1 MEQIG
6 PYQIIGEL
14 GRGGMGIV
22 YRGLD
27 PVIGRTVAVKTVHS
41 SDLGDSVEQ
50 EKLKERL
57 FREAKSAGI
66 LSHPGIVTIY
76 QAGQENDVL
85 FIAMEFIDG
94 PNLAEALART
104 KPSVE
109 LTLQILKQAAEAL
122 DYAHS
127 KGVIHRDIKP
137 ANLLLQSEGR
147 IKVADFGIAKLAATN
162 LTKTGTTV
170 GSPAYMSPEQIR
182 AMPMDG
188 RADQYSLAIVAYEML
203 TGLRPYDS
211 DTITSLVF
219 KVVFEQPDLSKLE
232 NVPGGMN
239 MQPVFLKALAKTAP
253 ERFPT
258 CMAFWEALS
267 VAAGM
272 GAGSQLESTLLLSGV
287 GNANG
292 PSSPGGKTVAGT
304 IPLNATRVEPQP
316 EPPPAK
322 PPEEPSRRGVMLGG
336 VGALVV
342 ALAGGGYWM
351 FGRKTPDPKP
361 EDPGKGKTV
370 DPPPGDGEKATA
382 PELIKRVSAEYTP
395 EAYKA
400 GIQGSVRVR
409 IGINE
414 QGRVE
419 EAEVVKS
426 LDPGLDK
433 KAIEAAKKW
442 TFKPAMLRG
451 KPVAVRSQVELEFLI
466 QK

>member
-6 PYQIIGEL
+6 PYQIQGEL

-41 SDLGDSVEQ
+41 ADLGDSVEQ

-76 QAGQENDVL
+76 QAGQDKDIL

-104 KPSVE
+104 RPSVE
-109 LTLQILKQAAEAL
+109 LTLQIVKQAAEAL

-137 ANLLLQSEGR
+137 GNLLLQSEGR

-203 TGLRPYDS
+203 TGIRPYDS

-219 KVVFEQPDLSKLE
+219 KVVFEQPDLTRLE
-232 NVPGGMN
+232 TVPGGARMEG
-239 MQPVFLKALAKTAP
+239 VFRKALAKTAD
-253 ERFPT
+253 ERYPS
-258 CMAFWEALS
+258 CIAFWQALS
-267 VAAGM
+267 DAAAGRE
-272 GAGSQLESTLLLSGV
+272 GSQSDATLPLSSTRVADLGTGTLPQPALSQPKSENSSRRVLIAGIATLSVLLLSG
-287 GNANG
+287 
-292 PSSPGGKTVAGT
+292 
-304 IPLNATRVEPQP
+304 
-316 EPPPAK
+316 
-322 PPEEPSRRGVMLGG
+322 
-336 VGALVV
+336 
-342 ALAGGGYWM
+342 GGYWAWSH
-351 FGRKTPDPKP
+351 REPPVVVV
-361 EDPGKGKTV
+361 PGN
-370 DPPPGDGEKATA
+370 DQEKATQ
-382 PELIKRVSAEYTP
+382 PVPILQVKPEYT
-395 EAYKA
+395 AAALKA
-400 GIQGSVRVR
+400 GIEGSVRLR

-414 QGRVE
+414 QGQVE
-419 EAEVVKS
+419 EAEVIGP

-433 KAIEAAKKW
+433 KAIEAVKQWKFQPG
-442 TFKPAMLRG
+442 TLKG
-451 KPVAVRSQVELEFLI
+451 KPVAMRSRVELEFHI
-466 QK
+466 AK

>member
-6 PYQIIGEL
+6 PYQILGEL

-76 QAGQENDVL
+76 QAGQDKDVL

-94 PNLAEALART
+94 PNLADALART

-122 DYAHS
+122 DYAHT

-219 KVVFEQPDLSKLE
+219 KVVFEQPDLSLLQ
-232 NVPGGMN
+232 NVPGGSKME
-239 MQPVFLKALAKTAP
+239 PVFLKALAKTAP
-253 ERFPT
+253 ERYDN
-258 CMAFWEALS
+258 CMAFWAALAE
-267 VAAGM
+267 AAG
-272 GAGSQLESTLLLSGV
+272 AGERSQLESTLPFSSVNTQQATTGV
-287 GNANG
+287 NA
-292 PSSPGGKTVAGT
+292 
-304 IPLNATRVEPQP
+304 PLPKSAEPAAAP
-316 EPPPAK
+316 AAPP
-322 PPEEPSRRGVMLGG
+322 PSRRGLIAGIAAAVVIVGGGG
-336 VGALVV
+336 V
-342 ALAGGGYWM
+342 YWAM
-351 FGRKTPDPKP
+351 SSKTPSPEPKKEDPKP
-361 EDPGKGKTV
+361 E
-370 DPPPGDGEKATA
+370 PPKQPTGEERATA
-382 PELIKRVSAEYTP
+382 PELLQRVNPDYTP
-395 EAYKA
+395 EALKA
-400 GIQGSVRVR
+400 GIQGAVKLR

-414 QGRVE
+414 QGKVE
-419 EAEVVKS
+419 EADVVKS
-426 LDPGLDK
+426 LDPGLDL
-433 KAIEAAKKW
+433 KAIEAVKKW
-442 TFKPAMLRG
+442 SFKPAMLKG